1 MVLKIGTFHILI
13 VVEKTRYFLE
23 IVKNKI
29 QMAEIRTPN
38 IEFLKQTIARHGIR
52 PHEF

>member
-1 MVLKIGTFHILI
+1 MQLLDMGTRDDKLLKTF
-13 VVEKTRYFLE
+13 YYSN
-23 IVKNKI
+23 NKI